1 MKKAVDDLGIKSIN
15 MKILFLFF
23 FLFMFVSPFYKGL
36 FNGLQMA
43 FNYPIYFTVFLSG
56 FALIFLGFGLI
67 RKWNF
72 GENIHSVMIWSIPL
86 TYVISA
92 FYSSSGFYSINSI
105 LVYIL
110 YSTLFVSTSYLVQT
124 KKGNSIVKW
133 AIILSAL
140 IIVIHGFLNWFGILH
155 YVNAVLD
162 RRLSGIFQYPNS
174 YAAFLM
180 AILLACL
187 IQLCYASRPVL
198 IFFYGSLITPIV
210 ISILFTL
217 SRGALLILPILFL
230 IMLLFLS
237 FSKQLLAIIVTVVS
251 VIFSALT
258 MGEISR
264 IRGLIVE
271 EFHWLDS
278 IYGLFIVAIVSLITG
293 IISIQVKKLADK
305 TVGWNGFG
313 KLANYTK
320 YYIPVVLIG
329 ITSISLYVLLK
340 TTLIINLLPANL
352 KRIATIN
359 LQQTALSDRTNFFKD
374 SYSLFKDY
382 PFFGAGGG
390 AWATLFEQYQSEPY
404 ISRQT
409 HSFPMQILVEVGLVG
424 AIIFFIFI
432 FYLFFKA
439 FRNRKNDNEISM
451 YAIIVIAV
459 LSHSLIDFHM
469 SFVYLGGL
477 IFICLGGMLPMQ
489 LNIELQKNNNSI
501 GKYIYSAFILLLGL
515 VIIIMGGRA
524 VQAYR
529 TYNSA
534 FDNNANAV
542 NINTLDRAISQQN
555 YNAEYK
561 IQRTG
566 ILLNAYQESQNKAL
580 LEQAQLSIE
589 DLRESESHNRLLLEH
604 EFFMNMIT
612 GNKEKALQVLIE
624 KKEYFKWDIALYER
638 IISLAFELRN
648 NSSSNYRDT
657 AEQFYE
663 EVTKME
669 QAINER
675 NMKNDKNFA
684 VSNQI
689 KLIGASLKYEQGNY
703 SETIEVLEPILSE
716 LTNEYKIEAQKIYD
730 LAQKNLK
737 TKEK

>member
-36 FNGLQMA
+36 FNGLQMS
-43 FNYPIYFTVFLSG
+43 FNYPIYLTVFLSG

-72 GENIHSVMIWSIPL
+72 GENFHTVMIWSIPL
-86 TYVISA
+86 MYVISA
-92 FYSSSGFYSINSI
+92 FYSSSSFYSMNSI
-105 LVYIL
+105 LVYIF

-140 IIVIHGFLNWFGILH
+140 IIVIHGFLNWFGILN

-187 IQLCYASRPVL
+187 IQLGNASRPVL

-237 FSKQLLAIIVTVVS
+237 FSKQLLAVIVTVVS
-251 VIFSALT
+251 GIFSALT

-278 IYGLFIVAIVSLITG
+278 IYGLFIVTIVSLITG

-359 LQQTALSDRTNFFKD
+359 LQQTAFSDRTNFFKD

-409 HSFPMQILVEVGLVG
+409 HSFPMQILVEIGLVG
-424 AIIFFIFI
+424 AIVFFIFI
-432 FYLFFKA
+432 FYVFFKA
-439 FRNRKNDNEISM
+439 YRNRTNLDTSM
-451 YAIIVIAV
+451 YSIIVIAV

-489 LNIELQKNNNSI
+489 LKLEPQKNDNNI
-501 GKYIYSAFILLLGL
+501 GKYIYAGSILLLSLG
-515 VIIIMGGRA
+515 IIIMGGRA
-524 VQAYR
+524 VQAYK

-534 FDNNANAV
+534 FDNNAV
-542 NINTLDRAISQQN
+542 NIKTLDRAISQQN

-561 IQRTG
+561 IQKIG
-566 ILLNAYQESQNKAL
+566 ILLNAYQDTQNKAFL
-580 LEQAQLSIE
+580 NQAQLSIE
-589 DLRESESHNRLLLEH
+589 ELRESESHNRVLLEH
-604 EFFMNMIT
+604 EYYMYMIT
-612 GNKEKALQVLIE
+612 GNKEDALQVLIE

-648 NSSSNYRDT
+648 NPSSNYRDT

-669 QAINER
+669 KTIIER

-703 SETIEVLEPILSE
+703 SETIEILEPILSE
-716 LTNEYKIEAQKIYD
+716 LTNENKIEFQRIYD
-730 LAQKNLK
+730 SAQINLK